1 MKRSENTVGQ
11 TLHSVQQFLDTNAA
25 VIGPGLETV
34 RATLDVAAAN
44 IAAHF
49 VHQDTGG
56 RNALGATQ
64 KVKALKNGLRFD
76 HMRPIAEIAQRKLA
90 SVPEF
95 KALALPPV
103 QTATTRLITA
113 AQAMANA
120 AQPYAQTFIG
130 LGLSPDFIAQL
141 QAAVNELAQTLATR
155 KQHVSRKTGATA
167 GLAAEVKDA
176 HSIVK
181 LLDSLVR
188 PRIRSNPSLTAT
200 WMAATKFR
208 RTSKNAV
215 PALPSTPAAAG
226 SGSGSGTAPTPAP
239 IAPAPSSPSTPSTAT
254 PATPAP
260 AAPPAAGAA
269 PVAPAT
275 PA

>member
-1 MKRSENTVGQ
+1 MKRSQNTVGQ

-25 VIGPGLETV
+25 VIGPGLDAV

-49 VHQDTGG
+49 VQQDTGG
-56 RNALGATQ
+56 RNAVGATQ
-64 KVKALKNGLRFD
+64 KLNALKTGLRFD
-76 HMRPIAEIAQRKLA
+76 QMRPIAEIAKRKLA

-95 KALALPPV
+95 KALSLPAGKV
-103 QTATTRLITA
+103 STTRLVTA

-120 AQPYAQTFIG
+120 AAPYAHTFIE
-130 LGLSPDFIAQL
+130 LGLAPDFIARMQS
-141 QAAVNELAQTLATR
+141 AVDELSQTLASR
-155 KQHVSRKTGATA
+155 KHHSARKTGATA
-167 GLAAEVKDA
+167 GLAAEITQA

-188 PRIRSNPSLTAT
+188 PRIRSNAALTAN
-200 WMAATKFR
+200 WISATKFR

-226 SGSGSGTAPTPAP
+226 SGSGTAPTPVAV
-239 IAPAPSSPSTPSTAT
+239 APAPSSPSTPSTAT
-254 PATPAP
+254 PATPAA
-260 AAPPAAGAA
+260 AAPPATGA
-269 PVAPAT
+269 APAT